1 MCKCPGRSARPSVRG
16 EGRGRSCPAERA
28 ALGSVVALRGE
39 REGCLYVRCGMRV
52 LHGDGLRVGRRYF
65 PWIQRAEIRS
75 WVRRSAC
82 LLAEHGEGAERALCS
97 GGKGRVVPS
106 LQRILPPKGLP
117 SAPFLLTCLR
127 CRQRA
132 APFTPGAPRPCG
144 KDLQSA
150 VSVPSPP

>member
-1 MCKCPGRSARPSVRG
+1 MCKCPRRSARPSVRG
-16 EGRGRSCPAERA
+16 EGRGRSCPTERA

-106 LQRILPPKGLP
+106 LQRKGFCLPKGCRPLHFSSP
-117 SAPFLLTCLR
+117 ASGAGSEQLL
-127 CRQRA
+127 
-132 APFTPGAPRPCG
+132 
-144 KDLQSA
+144 SH
-150 VSVPSPP
+150 SVPPGPVAKT